1 MNGDKQRKAVQNPNL
16 GIKVSQKGLLHK
28 VCTIEILNKFILLII
43 YPKLLLL
50 INLIAWFLVRWYLI
64 NKFCYIFFLNQF
76 YD

>member
-16 GIKVSQKGLLHK
+16 GTKVSQKGLLHK

-50 INLIAWFLVRWYLI
+50 INLIA
-64 NKFCYIFFLNQF
+64 
-76 YD
+76 